1 MELFLKITAGVLLSV
16 VLILTVGKWEKDIA
30 AVLGIAICSIT
41 AVAAMTVLQP
51 VVDFL
56 YELEIS
62 ADLQGYNLGTLM
74 KMVGVGLIAELV
86 TTICQDAGNS
96 SLGKQVQLLA
106 SIVILKLSLP
116 MLQTLMDLIE
126 NLLGDL

>member
-16 VLILTVGKWEKDIA
+16 VLILTVGKWERDIA
-30 AVLGIAICSIT
+30 AVLGIAVCCIT
-41 AVAAMTVLQP
+41 AIAAITVLQP

-62 ADLQGYNLGTLM
+62 TDLQGYNLGMLM
-74 KMVGVGLIAELV
+74 KVVGIGLIAELV
-86 TTICQDAGNS
+86 TAICQDSGNS

-116 MLQTLMDLIE
+116 MMQTLMDLIE